1 MIPPA
6 FNTYF
11 ATIAGAGAALVGLL
25 FVAISI
31 APEQTVLAEAPLERQ
46 AMASSCFI
54 ALSNPFLIALIALIP
69 NIGADAVGLTTLAL
83 SMMGIFNIF
92 ILGWFLLR
100 QPMGWRSAVRR
111 TAFVLIGLGLY
122 GGEFYA
128 GKTLLNTSNIETPL
142 TWLAAL
148 LVGLYVL
155 GLSRAWDLLGAHRY
169 RFQDLLKPLHHAE
182 EGKDGSN
189 TGASSNK
196 QSVTE

>member
-6 FNTYF
+6 FNTFF

-31 APEQTVLAEAPLERQ
+31 APEQTVRPEAPLERQ

-69 NIGADAVGLTTLAL
+69 SIDAGAVGLTTLGL
-83 SMMGIFNIF
+83 SVMGLFNSF

-100 QPMGWRSAVRR
+100 QPMGWRNTVRR
-111 TAFVLIGLGLY
+111 TAFVLVSLGLY
-122 GGEFYA
+122 VGEFYA
-128 GKTLLNTSNIETPL
+128 GKLLLTPSNL
-142 TWLAAL
+142 TVSLSSLAGFQ
-148 LVGLYVL
+148 VGLYGL
-155 GLSRAWDLLGAHRY
+155 GLSRAWDLLGAHRS
-169 RFQDLLKPLHHAE
+169 RFQDLLKPPHHAE
-182 EGKDGSN
+182 EGNDGSN

-196 QSVTE
+196 QKVTE